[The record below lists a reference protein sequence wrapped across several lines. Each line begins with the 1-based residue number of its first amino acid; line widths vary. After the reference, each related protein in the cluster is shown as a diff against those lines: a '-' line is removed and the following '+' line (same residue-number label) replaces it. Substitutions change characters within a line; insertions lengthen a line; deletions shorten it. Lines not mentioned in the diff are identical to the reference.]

1 MQHRDEIAAAIKAAG
16 ERDVADRDQSA
27 AAARDAER
35 AMAQS
40 IGDLGLM
47 GVDLQRV
54 SPDVDERYIAWV
66 LAVGGAIPRRIAE
79 DRRCPHAKP
88 GARRPLTALLTSR
101 LLYCT
106 DCRARFASR
115 FGLGDDDGR
124 CDVCDRP
131 ASKFSEFTGTV
142 GSLRLIG
149 NICSMC
155 RFWLDGLER

>member
-1 MQHRDEIAAAIKAAG
+1 VIDFHWTSIGVRPARDTGRLMEAKRPISPGDYLPIARELMQHRDEIAAAIKAAG

-66 LAVGGAIPRRIAE
+66 LAVGGAIPPADCGRPPMPTCEAWCATSV
-79 DRRCPHAKP
+79 DRTAD
-88 GARRPLTALLTSR
+88 GAIALLH
-101 LLYCT
+101 
-106 DCRARFASR
+106 
-115 FGLGDDDGR
+115 
-124 CDVCDRP
+124 
-131 ASKFSEFTGTV
+131 
-142 GSLRLIG
+142 
-149 NICSMC
+149 
-155 RFWLDGLER
+155 